1 MKSLKIL
8 IVDDVAVNL
17 KLLRVRLE
25 GEGHQVVQARNG
37 VEALKV
43 LDAEGADV
51 IISDILM
58 PVMDGYRLCHEVRRS
73 ERFKNLPFII
83 HTATYTSPA
92 DKELSLGLGAD
103 SYLHK
108 PASAQDLMN
117 AISNALNTAH
127 QEPALS
133 LDGMEVLNQYSERLV
148 SKLEEK
154 NIELT
159 AAVNQLGLQTT
170 ALETAADAILITD
183 RKGTILW
190 VNRAFS
196 TMTGYSSDE
205 ALGNT
210 PRILN
215 SGMHNAGFY
224 RQFWQTIK
232 SGQVWRGE
240 FANRCKDG
248 SIRYDDQTVSPVLG
262 PDGEVTHFVGV
273 LHDVTERKR
282 AEEELR
288 NTHAQL
294 RQLLDHSP
302 AVLYAL
308 KVDGATITPRLVS
321 ENINR
326 LLGFAAEETLSPD
339 WWLERL
345 HPEDRDRALAGPDE
359 TLREGVSCTEYRVQ
373 HKDGSYRW
381 VEDNRRLIRDERGQ
395 PVEVVGVW
403 TDITERRRVQDEL
416 RESER
421 RFSDMLGNLQLASMT
436 LDRDACITY
445 CNDYLLR
452 LTGWDHEDVLG
463 KSWFEV
469 FLPPERRPD
478 LRNMFSSLLA
488 DLPGSW
494 HHENE
499 IVTRAGERRLIS
511 WNNTVLRSAAGEV
524 IGTASIGEDITDRK
538 SLEKQLL
545 RTQRL
550 ESLGTLA
557 GGIAHD
563 LNNLFMPIL
572 MGASLIR
579 RVETGE
585 ATRKAVD
592 NIERCVRRGT
602 DLVKQVLLFARGLE
616 GSRIVIDTANIV
628 REVESIAHSTFP
640 KNVTFVRSI
649 PSGLPMLS
657 GDPTQLTQ
665 VLLNLCV
672 NARDAMPGGGQ
683 ITVSMGSTDVEPQYA
698 AAHGGSGGGR
708 YVVIEVDDTGTGIPP
723 EIIDRIFE
731 PFFTTKETG
740 HGTGLGLST
749 SIGIVRSHGGFLSVA
764 SEVGRGSSF
773 KVYFPALFD
782 GAFVAAE
789 GPEKEK
795 DPPRGEGALILV
807 VDDERAILDITS
819 QTLTA
824 FGYEVLTAEEGALA
838 IDLYVLH
845 RSRIALVLTDM
856 AMPIID
862 GATLISA
869 LRRID
874 PEVRIIAVSGGP
886 IEAARAGKNGTPHF
900 LAKPFTAET
909 LLRTVFEV
917 LRDRTP
923 ASRGEKA
930 YPRTDEG
937 RVNT

>member
-25 GEGHQVVQARNG
+25 GEGHSVIQARNG
-37 VEALKV
+37 VEALKI
-43 LDAEGADV
+43 LNAEGADV

-58 PVMDGYRLCHEVRRS
+58 PEMDGYRLCHEVRHS
-73 ERFKNLPFII
+73 ERFKDLPFII

-92 DKELSLGLGAD
+92 DKELSLGLGAN

-108 PASAQDLMN
+108 PASAQDLMD
-117 AISNALNTAH
+117 AISNALNTAP
-127 QEPALS
+127 QAPSLS

-183 RKGTILW
+183 RQGTILW
-190 VNRAFS
+190 VNPAFT
-196 TMTGYSSDE
+196 TMTGYSSEE
-205 ALGNT
+205 AVGQT
-210 PRILN
+210 PRILK
-215 SGMHNAGFY
+215 SGKHDSEFY
-224 RQFWQTIK
+224 RQFWHTIK
-232 SGQVWRGE
+232 VGHLWRGE
-240 FANRCKDG
+240 FTNRSKDG
-248 SIRYDDQTVSPVLG
+248 SIRYDEHTVSPVIG
-262 PDGEVTHFVGV
+262 PDGEVTHYVGV
-273 LHDVTERKR
+273 MHDVTERKH

-288 NTHAQL
+288 DTHAQL

-302 AVLYAL
+302 AVMYAL
-308 KVDGATITPRLVS
+308 KVEGETITPHLVS

-326 LLGFAAEETLSPD
+326 LLGFAAEETLSFE
-339 WWLERL
+339 WWLGRL
-345 HPEDRDRALAGPDE
+345 HPEDRDRALAGLDE
-359 TLREGVSCTEYRVQ
+359 TFREDVSRTEYRVQ
-373 HKDGSYRW
+373 HKDGTFRW
-381 VEDNRRLIRDERGQ
+381 IEDNRRLIRDERGQ
-395 PVEVVGVW
+395 PSELVGVW
-403 TDITERRRVQDEL
+403 TDNTERRRAQDEL

-421 RFSDMLGNLQLASMT
+421 RFSDMLGNLQLVAAT
-436 LDRDACITY
+436 LDCDARITY

-452 LTGWDHEDVLG
+452 LTGWDREDVLG

-469 FLPPERRPD
+469 FVPAEARPE
-478 LRNMFSSLLA
+478 LKALHASLIA
-488 DLPGSW
+488 DLPDSW

-511 WNNTVLRSAAGEV
+511 WNNTVLRSASGEV

-545 RTQRL
+545 RTQRM

-579 RVETGE
+579 RVETSE

-602 DLVKQVLLFARGLE
+602 DLVKQVLLFARGLG
-616 GSRIVIDTANIV
+616 GSRIVIDTASIV
-628 REVESIAHSTFP
+628 KEVESIARSTFP
-640 KNVTFVRSI
+640 KNVTFVTTIS
-649 PSGLPMLS
+649 PNLPMLS

-672 NARDAMPGGGQ
+672 NARDAMPAGGQ
-683 ITVSMGSTDVEPQYA
+683 ITVSMGSTDVEPHYA
-698 AAHGGSGGGR
+698 AAHGGTGGGR
-708 YVVIEVDDTGTGIPP
+708 YVVIEVADSGTGIAP

-740 HGTGLGLST
+740 QGTGLGLST
-749 SIGIVRSHGGFLSVA
+749 TIGIVRSHGGFLTVS
-764 SEVGRGSSF
+764 SEAGRGSSF

-789 GPEKEK
+789 GSDKEQEL
-795 DPPRGEGALILV
+795 PRGEGELILV
-807 VDDERAILDITS
+807 VDDERAILDIIG

-824 FGYEVLTAEEGALA
+824 FGYEVFTAEDGAQA
-838 IDLYVLH
+838 IDLFVRH

-862 GATLISA
+862 GATLIGA

-874 PEVRIIAVSGGP
+874 PDVRIIAISGGP
-886 IEAARAGKNGTPHF
+886 AEAAKVERSGISHF
-900 LAKPFTAET
+900 LAKPLTAET
-909 LLRTVFEV
+909 LLRSVSAV
-917 LRDRTP
+917 LRDGT
-923 ASRGEKA
+923 SSIG
-930 YPRTDEG
+930 T
-937 RVNT
+937 

>member
-25 GEGHQVVQARNG
+25 GEGHQVVEARNG

-43 LDAEGADV
+43 LNAEGAHV

-58 PVMDGYRLCHEVRRS
+58 PEMDGYRLCHEVRHS
-73 ERFKNLPFII
+73 ERFKDIPFII

-92 DKELSLGLGAD
+92 DKELSLGLGAN

-117 AISNALNTAH
+117 AISTALSAAPR
-127 QEPALS
+127 EPSLS

-159 AAVNQLGLQTT
+159 AAVNQLGLQTA

-183 RKGTILW
+183 RQGTILW
-190 VNRAFS
+190 VNPAFT
-196 TMTGYSSDE
+196 TMTGYSSEE
-205 ALGNT
+205 AIGNT
-210 PRILN
+210 PRILRSGKQDADFYRNFWETIN
-215 SGMHNAGFY
+215 SG
-224 RQFWQTIK
+224 R
-232 SGQVWRGE
+232 VWRGE
-240 FANRCKDG
+240 FTNRCKDG

-262 PDGEVTHFVGV
+262 PEGEITHFVGV

-308 KVDGATITPRLVS
+308 KVEGETITPHLVS

-326 LLGFAAEETLSPD
+326 LLGFAAEETLSFD
-339 WWLERL
+339 WWRGRL
-345 HPEDRDRALAGPDE
+345 HPEDQGLALAGLDE
-359 TLREGVSCTEYRVQ
+359 TLLGDVSCTEYRLQ
-373 HKDGSYRW
+373 HRDGTYRW
-381 VEDNRRLIRDERGQ
+381 VEDNRRLIRDDRGE
-395 PVEVVGVW
+395 PSELVGVW
-403 TDITERRRVQDEL
+403 TDVTERRRVQDEL

-421 RFSDMLGNLQLASMT
+421 RFSDMLRHLQLVSMT
-436 LDRDACITY
+436 LDCDARITY

-452 LTGWDHEDVLG
+452 LTGWDREDVLG
-463 KSWFEV
+463 KSWYEV
-469 FLPPERRPD
+469 FLPADRQLE
-478 LRNMFSSLLA
+478 LEVVHSSLLA
-488 DLPGSW
+488 DQPASW

-511 WNNTVLRSAAGEV
+511 WNNTVLRSATGEV
-524 IGTASIGEDITDRK
+524 IGSASIGEDITERK
-538 SLEKQLL
+538 SLERQLL
-545 RTQRL
+545 RTQRM

-579 RVETGE
+579 RVETTE

-616 GSRIVIDTANIV
+616 GSRIVIDTASV
-628 REVESIAHSTFP
+628 VKEVESIAHSTFP
-640 KNVTFVRSI
+640 KNVTFVTTI
-649 PSGLPMLS
+649 APHLPMLS

-672 NARDAMPGGGQ
+672 NARDAMPSGGQ
-683 ITVSMGSTDVEPQYA
+683 ITVSIGSSDVEPQYA
-698 AAHGGSGGGR
+698 VSHGGSAGGR
-708 YVVIEVDDTGTGIPP
+708 YVLIEVADTGTGIAP
-723 EIIDRIFE
+723 EIVDRIFE

-740 HGTGLGLST
+740 QGTGLGLST
-749 SIGIVRSHGGFLSVA
+749 TIGIVRSHGGFLTVS

-782 GAFVAAE
+782 GVFVSAE
-789 GPEKEK
+789 ASGKEQE
-795 DPPRGEGALILV
+795 PPRGDGELILV
-807 VDDERAILDITS
+807 VDDERAILDIIS

-824 FGYEVLTAEEGALA
+824 FGYEVLTAEDGAQA
-838 IDLYVLH
+838 IDLFVRH

-862 GATLISA
+862 GATLIGA
-869 LRRID
+869 LHRIATD
-874 PEVRIIAVSGGP
+874 VRIIAISGGP
-886 IEAARAGKNGTPHF
+886 ADAAKVGKSGTKYF
-900 LAKPFTAET
+900 LSKPFTAET
-909 LLRTVFEV
+909 LLRTVSEV
-917 LRDRTP
+917 LR
-923 ASRGEKA
+923 G
-930 YPRTDEG
+930 
-937 RVNT
+937 

>member
-8 IVDDVAVNL
+8 IVDDMAVNL

-37 VEALKV
+37 VEALKI
-43 LDAEGADV
+43 LNGEGADV

-73 ERFKNLPFII
+73 ERFKDIPFII

-92 DKELSLGLGAD
+92 DKELSLGLGAN

-117 AISNALNTAH
+117 AISDALSAKH
-127 QEPALS
+127 HPPSLS

-154 NIELT
+154 NIELM

-183 RKGTILW
+183 RQGRILW
-190 VNRAFS
+190 VNPAFS

-205 ALGNT
+205 VVGNT
-210 PRILN
+210 PRMLK
-215 SGMHNAGFY
+215 SGMHDPEFY
-224 RQFWQTIK
+224 RRFWQTIT

-240 FANRCKDG
+240 FTNRSKDG
-248 SIRYDDQTVSPVLG
+248 SIRYDEHTVSPVIG
-262 PDGEVTHFVGV
+262 PDGEVTHYVGV
-273 LHDVTERKR
+273 MHDVTERKR

-288 NTHAQL
+288 DTHAQL
-294 RQLLDHSP
+294 RQWLDHSP
-302 AVLYAL
+302 AVIYAL
-308 KVDGATITPRLVS
+308 KVDGETITTRFVS
-321 ENINR
+321 ENVNR
-326 LLGFAAEETLSPD
+326 LLGFAAAETLSFD
-339 WWLERL
+339 WWLGRL
-345 HPEDRDRALAGPDE
+345 HPEDRDRALEGLDE
-359 TLREGVSCTEYRVQ
+359 TLRKEVSCTEYRVQ
-373 HKDGSYRW
+373 HKDGTYRW
-381 VEDNRRLIRDERGQ
+381 VEDNRRLIRDERGE
-395 PVEVVGVW
+395 PAELVGVW

-421 RFSDMLGNLQLASMT
+421 RFSDMLQNLQLVSVT
-436 LDRDACITY
+436 LDCDMRITY

-452 LTGWDHEDVLG
+452 LTGWDREEVLG
-463 KSWFEV
+463 KSWFEF
-469 FLPPERRPD
+469 FLPADRRSESQVA
-478 LRNMFSSLLA
+478 FSALLA
-488 DLPGSW
+488 DIPESW

-499 IVTRAGERRLIS
+499 IMTRAGERRLIS
-511 WNNTVLRSAAGEV
+511 WNNTVLRSPSGEV
-524 IGTASIGEDITDRK
+524 IGTASIGEDITERK

-545 RTQRL
+545 RTQRM

-579 RVETGE
+579 RVEVSET
-585 ATRKAVD
+585 TRKAVD

-616 GSRIVIDTANIV
+616 GSRIVIDTASIV
-628 REVESIAHSTFP
+628 REVQSIAHSTFP
-640 KNVTFVRSI
+640 KNVMFVTTVA
-649 PSGLPMLS
+649 PNLPMLS

-683 ITVSMGSTDVEPQYA
+683 LNVSMESADVELQYA

-708 YVVIEVDDTGTGIPP
+708 YVIIEVADTGTGIRP

-740 HGTGLGLST
+740 KGTGLGLST
-749 SIGIVRSHGGFLSVA
+749 TIGIVRSHGGFLTVS

-773 KVYFPALFD
+773 KVYFPALSD
-782 GAFVAAE
+782 GAFVPAGSSE
-789 GPEKEK
+789 NDK
-795 DPPRGEGALILV
+795 DLARGDSELILV
-807 VDDERAILDITS
+807 VDDERPNLDIMS

-824 FGYEVLTAEEGALA
+824 FGYEVLIADDGAEA
-838 IDLYVLH
+838 IDLFVRH
-845 RSRIALVLTDM
+845 RSRIGLVLTDM
-856 AMPIID
+856 AMPVID
-862 GATLISA
+862 GATLIGA

-874 PEVRIIAVSGGP
+874 PDVRIIAISGGP
-886 IEAARAGKNGTPHF
+886 SDAAKVGKIGTRYF

-909 LLRTVFEV
+909 LLRTVSEV
-917 LRDRTP
+917 LGHH
-923 ASRGEKA
+923 ASPIRI
-930 YPRTDEG
+930 
-937 RVNT
+937 

>member
-25 GEGHQVVQARNG
+25 GEGHQVVEARNG
-37 VEALKV
+37 MEALKI
-43 LDAEGADV
+43 LNAEGAGV

-58 PVMDGYRLCHEVRRS
+58 PVMDGYRLCHEVRHS
-73 ERFKNLPFII
+73 ERFKDIPFII

-103 SYLHK
+103 VYLHK
-108 PASAQDLMN
+108 PASAEDLMS
-117 AISNALNTAH
+117 AISNALHTKH
-127 QEPALS
+127 QQPSLS

-190 VNRAFS
+190 VNPAF
-196 TMTGYSSDE
+196 TAMTGYRSDE
-205 ALGNT
+205 AIGNT
-210 PRILN
+210 PRMLR
-215 SGMHNAGFY
+215 SGKQDAEFY
-224 RQFWQTIK
+224 KRFWQTIN

-240 FANRCKDG
+240 FTNRCKDG
-248 SIRYDDQTVSPVLG
+248 SIRYNDQTVSPVVG
-262 PDGEVTHFVGV
+262 PDGEITHFVGV

-288 NTHAQL
+288 STHAQL

-302 AVLYAL
+302 AVIYAL
-308 KVDGATITPRLVS
+308 KVEGGTMTPYLVS
-321 ENINR
+321 ENVNR
-326 LLGFAAEETLSPD
+326 LLGFASEETLSFD
-339 WWLERL
+339 WWLGQL
-345 HPEDRDRALAGPDE
+345 HPEDRELALASLDE
-359 TLREGVSCTEYRVQ
+359 TLREGVSRTEYRVQ
-373 HKDGSYRW
+373 HKDGAYRW
-381 VEDNRRLIRDERGQ
+381 VEDNRRLVRNERGQ
-395 PVEVVGVW
+395 PAEVVGVW
-403 TDITERRRVQDEL
+403 TDITESRRGRDEL

-421 RFSDMLGNLQLASMT
+421 RFSDMLRNVQLVSMT
-436 LDRDACITY
+436 LDCEAHITY

-452 LTGWDHEDVLG
+452 LAGWDREDVLG
-463 KSWFEV
+463 KSWFDI
-469 FLPPERRPD
+469 FLPADRRAELKAVHASLIADQPE
-478 LRNMFSSLLA
+478 
-488 DLPGSW
+488 SW
-494 HHENE
+494 YYENE
-499 IVTRAGERRLIS
+499 IITRAGERRLIS
-511 WNNTVLRSAAGEV
+511 WNNTVLRSTGGDV
-524 IGTASIGEDITDRK
+524 IGTASIGEDITERK

-579 RVETGE
+579 RVETSD

-602 DLVKQVLLFARGLE
+602 ELVKQVLLFARGLE
-616 GSRIVIDTANIV
+616 GSRIVIDTASIV
-628 REVESIAHSTFP
+628 REVESIARSTFP
-640 KNVTFVRSI
+640 KNVTFVTELA
-649 PSGLPMLS
+649 PNLPMLS

-672 NARDAMPGGGQ
+672 NARDAMPAGGQ
-683 ITVSMGSTDVEPQYA
+683 ITVTMGSTDVEPHYA
-698 AAHGGSGGGR
+698 VAHGGSGGGR
-708 YVVIEVDDTGTGIPP
+708 YVVVEVSDTGTGIAP

-740 HGTGLGLST
+740 QGTGLGLST
-749 SIGIVRSHGGFLSVA
+749 TIGIVRSHGGFLTVS
-764 SEVGRGSSF
+764 SEVGQGSSF

-782 GAFVAAE
+782 GAFAAAE
-789 GPEKEK
+789 GNDREQEL
-795 DPPRGEGALILV
+795 PRGEGELILV

-824 FGYEVLTAEEGALA
+824 FGYEVLTAEDGAQAL
-838 IDLYVLH
+838 DLFVRH
-845 RSRIALVLTDM
+845 QSEIALVITDM
-856 AMPIID
+856 GMPVID
-862 GATLISA
+862 GATLIAA
-869 LRRID
+869 LRRVAPD
-874 PEVRIIAVSGGP
+874 VRIIAVSGGP
-886 IEAARAGKNGTPHF
+886 ADAAKVVKSGTKYF

-909 LLRTVFEV
+909 LLRTVSEV
-917 LRDRTP
+917 LGDETT
-923 ASRGEKA
+923 AS
-930 YPRTDEG
+930 T
-937 RVNT
+937 T

>member
-25 GEGHQVVQARNG
+25 GEGHSIIQARNG

-73 ERFKNLPFII
+73 ERFKDIPFII

-92 DKELSLGLGAD
+92 DKELSLGLGAN

-108 PASAQDLMN
+108 PASAQDLMS
-117 AISNALNTAH
+117 AISNALNTRH
-127 QEPALS
+127 QKPSLS

-183 RKGTILW
+183 AQGTILW
-190 VNRAFS
+190 VNPAFT

-205 ALGNT
+205 AIGNT
-210 PRILN
+210 PRMLR
-215 SGMHNAGFY
+215 SGMHDPEVY
-224 RQFWQTIK
+224 RQFWQTIN

-240 FANRCKDG
+240 FTNRCKDG

-262 PDGEVTHFVGV
+262 PDGEITHFVGV

-302 AVLYAL
+302 AVMYAL
-308 KVDGATITPRLVS
+308 KVDGETITPHLVS
-321 ENINR
+321 ENISR
-326 LLGFAAEETLSPD
+326 LLGFAAEETLSFD
-339 WWLERL
+339 WWLGRL
-345 HPEDRDRALAGPDE
+345 HPEDRDRALASLDE
-359 TLREGVSCTEYRVQ
+359 TLREEVSCTEYRLQ
-373 HKDGSYRW
+373 HKDGTYRW
-381 VEDNRRLIRDERGQ
+381 VEDNRRLIRDERGE
-395 PVEVVGVW
+395 PAELVGVW
-403 TDITERRRVQDEL
+403 TDVTERRRAQDDL

-421 RFSDMLGNLQLASMT
+421 RFSDMLRNLQLVSAT
-436 LDRDACITY
+436 LDRDARITY
-445 CNDYLLR
+445 CNDYLLH
-452 LTGWDHEDVLG
+452 LTGWNREDVLG
-463 KSWFEV
+463 KSWFDV
-469 FLPPERRPD
+469 FLPAD
-478 LRNMFSSLLA
+478 LRAELQETFSSLVA
-488 DLPGSW
+488 DLPESW
-494 HHENE
+494 HQENE
-499 IVTRAGERRLIS
+499 IITRAGERRLIS

-524 IGTASIGEDITDRK
+524 IGTASIGEDITNRK
-538 SLEKQLL
+538 SLERQLL
-545 RTQRL
+545 RTQRM

-579 RVETGE
+579 RVEPGE

-616 GSRIVIDTANIV
+616 GSRIVIDTASIV
-628 REVESIAHSTFP
+628 KEVESIAHSTFP
-640 KNVTFVRSI
+640 KNVTFVTTVA
-649 PSGLPMLS
+649 PHLPMLS

-683 ITVSMGSTDVEPQYA
+683 ITVSMGSADVEPQFA

-708 YVVIEVDDTGTGIPP
+708 YVVIEVADTGTGIPP

-740 HGTGLGLST
+740 RGTGLGLST
-749 SIGIVRSHGGFLSVA
+749 TIGIVRSHGGFLTVS

-782 GAFVAAE
+782 GAFAAAE
-789 GPEKEK
+789 GPENEESL
-795 DPPRGEGALILV
+795 PRGEGELILV
-807 VDDERAILDITS
+807 VDDERAILEITV

-824 FGYEVLTAEEGALA
+824 FGYEVLIAEDGAQA
-838 IDLYVLH
+838 IDTFVLH

-856 AMPIID
+856 AMPVVD
-862 GATLISA
+862 GAALIGA

-874 PEVRIIAVSGGP
+874 PHVRIIAASGGP
-886 IEAARAGKNGTPHF
+886 ADAAKLDKSVTPHF

-909 LLRTVFEV
+909 LLRTLSRV
-917 LRDRTP
+917 LREQTLTTRT
-923 ASRGEKA
+923 
-930 YPRTDEG
+930 
-937 RVNT
+937 

>member
-25 GEGHQVVQARNG
+25 GEGHQVVEARNG

-43 LDAEGADV
+43 LNAEGADL

-58 PVMDGYRLCHEVRRS
+58 PEMDGYRLCHEVRRS
-73 ERFKNLPFII
+73 ERFKDLPFII

-92 DKELSLGLGAD
+92 DKELSLGLGAS

-108 PASAQDLMN
+108 PASAQDLMS
-117 AISNALNTAH
+117 AISSALNTAH
-127 QEPALS
+127 QDPSLS
-133 LDGMEVLNQYSERLV
+133 LDGMEVLSQYSERLV
-148 SKLEEK
+148 SKLAEK

-183 RKGTILW
+183 QQGTILW
-190 VNRAFS
+190 INHAFS
-196 TMTGYSSDE
+196 AMTGYSKE
-205 ALGNT
+205 EVLGKT
-210 PRILN
+210 PRILK
-215 SGMHNAGFY
+215 SGKHDAAFY

-232 SGQVWRGE
+232 SGQIWRGE
-240 FANRCKDG
+240 FTNRCKDG
-248 SIRYDDQTVSPVLG
+248 SVRYDEHTVSPVISE
-262 PDGEVTHFVGV
+262 DGTVTHFVGV

-288 NTHAQL
+288 STHAQL

-302 AVLYAL
+302 AVIYAL
-308 KVDGATITPRLVS
+308 KVEGEAMTPYLVS
-321 ENINR
+321 ENVNR
-326 LLGFAAEETLSPD
+326 LLGFAAEETLSFD
-339 WWLERL
+339 WWLGQL
-345 HPEDRDRALAGPDE
+345 HPEDRELALASLDE
-359 TLREGVSCTEYRVQ
+359 TLREGVSRTEYRVQ
-373 HKDGSYRW
+373 HKDGAYRW
-381 VEDNRRLIRDERGQ
+381 VEDNRRLIRDDQGQ
-395 PVEVVGVW
+395 PAELVGVW
-403 TDITERRRVQDEL
+403 TDITESRRGRDEL

-421 RFSDMLGNLQLASMT
+421 RFSDMLRNVQLVSVT
-436 LDRDACITY
+436 LDRDALITY
-445 CNDYLLR
+445 GNDYLLR
-452 LTGWDHEDVLG
+452 LTGWDREDVIG
-463 KSWFEV
+463 KSWFDV
-469 FLPPERRPD
+469 FLPAEGRTESKAAH
-478 LRNMFSSLLA
+478 SSLLA
-488 DLPGSW
+488 DQPEAW

-499 IVTRAGERRLIS
+499 IVTRSGERRLIS
-511 WNNTVLRSAAGEV
+511 WNNTALRSASGQV
-524 IGTASIGEDITDRK
+524 IGTASIGEDITERK

-579 RVETGE
+579 RVETSD

-616 GSRIVIDTANIV
+616 GSRIVIDTASIV

-640 KNVTFVRSI
+640 KNVTFVTAVA
-649 PSGLPMLS
+649 PHLPMLS

-672 NARDAMPGGGQ
+672 NARDAMPAGGQ
-683 ITVSMGSTDVEPQYA
+683 LTVSIGCTDVELQYA
-698 AAHGGSGGGR
+698 VAHGGSGGGR
-708 YVVIEVDDTGTGIPP
+708 YVVIEVADTGTGIAP

-740 HGTGLGLST
+740 QGTGLGLST
-749 SIGIVRSHGGFLSVA
+749 TIGIVRSHGGFLTVS
-764 SEVGRGSSF
+764 SEVGQGSSF
-773 KVYFPALFD
+773 KVYFPALFE
-782 GAFVAAE
+782 GAFVAA
-789 GPEKEK
+789 GSPECDE
-795 DPPRGEGALILV
+795 DLPRGGGQLILV

-824 FGYEVLTAEEGALA
+824 FGYEVLTAEDGAQAL
-838 IDLYVLH
+838 DLFVRH
-845 RSRIALVLTDM
+845 ESGIALVLTDM
-856 AMPIID
+856 GMPVID
-862 GATLISA
+862 GATLIAA
-869 LRRID
+869 LRRVAPD
-874 PEVRIIAVSGGP
+874 VRIIAVSGGP
-886 IEAARAGKNGTPHF
+886 ADAAKVVKSGTKYF

-909 LLRTVFEV
+909 LLRTVSEV
-917 LRDRTP
+917 LRDETT
-923 ASRGEKA
+923 AS
-930 YPRTDEG
+930 T
-937 RVNT
+937 T

>member
-25 GEGHQVVQARNG
+25 GEGHSVVQARNG

-43 LDAEGADV
+43 LNAEGADV
-51 IISDILM
+51 VISDILM
-58 PVMDGYRLCHEVRRS
+58 PVMDGYRLCHEVRHS
-73 ERFKNLPFII
+73 ERFQKIPFII

-92 DKELSLGLGAD
+92 DKELSLGLGAN

-108 PASAQDLMN
+108 PASAQDLMS
-117 AISNALNTAH
+117 AISNALSTAH
-127 QEPALS
+127 QEPSLS

-183 RKGTILW
+183 RRGTILW
-190 VNRAFS
+190 VNPAFS

-205 ALGNT
+205 VVGNT
-210 PRILN
+210 PRILK
-215 SGMHNAGFY
+215 SGSHDAEFY
-224 RQFWQTIK
+224 RQFWQTIS
-232 SGQVWRGE
+232 SGLVWRGE
-240 FANRCKDG
+240 FTNRCKDG
-248 SIRYDDQTVSPVLG
+248 SIRYDEHTVSPVIG
-262 PDGEVTHFVGV
+262 QDGEVTHFVGV
-273 LHDVTERKR
+273 MHDVTERKR

-288 NTHAQL
+288 STHAQL

-302 AVLYAL
+302 AVMYAL
-308 KVDGATITPRLVS
+308 KVDGETITPRLVS
-321 ENINR
+321 ENIVR
-326 LLGFAAEETLSPD
+326 LLGFSAEETLSFE
-339 WWLERL
+339 WWLGRL
-345 HPEDRDRALAGPDE
+345 HPEDRDRALAGLDE

-373 HKDGSYRW
+373 HKDGTYRW
-381 VEDNRRLIRDERGQ
+381 VEDNRRLIRDDRGQ
-395 PVEVVGVW
+395 PAELVGVW

-421 RFSDMLGNLQLASMT
+421 RFSDMLRNLQLVSTT
-436 LDRDACITY
+436 LDCDARITY

-452 LTGWDHEDVLG
+452 LTGWDCEDVLG
-463 KSWFEV
+463 KSWFEM
-469 FLPPERRPD
+469 FLPADRRSE
-478 LRNMFSSLLA
+478 LQAAFSALLA
-488 DLPGSW
+488 DLPESW
-494 HHENE
+494 HYENE

-511 WNNTVLRSAAGEV
+511 WNNTVLRSASGDV
-524 IGTASIGEDITDRK
+524 IGTASIGDDITERK

-545 RTQRL
+545 RTQRM

-579 RVETGE
+579 RVETTE
-585 ATRKAVD
+585 TTRKAVD

-602 DLVKQVLLFARGLE
+602 DLVKQVLLFARGVE
-616 GSRIVIDTANIV
+616 GSRIVIDTASV
-628 REVESIAHSTFP
+628 VKEVESIAHSTFP
-640 KNVTFVRSI
+640 KNVAFVRTVA
-649 PSGLPMLS
+649 PNLPMLS

-683 ITVSMGSTDVEPQYA
+683 ITVSMSATDVEPQYA

-708 YVVIEVDDTGTGIPP
+708 YVVVEVADTGTGIAP

-740 HGTGLGLST
+740 QGTGLGLST
-749 SIGIVRSHGGFLSVA
+749 TIGIVRSHGGFLTVS

-789 GPEKEK
+789 GSDKEQEL
-795 DPPRGEGALILV
+795 PRGEGELILV
-807 VDDERAILDITS
+807 VDDERANLDIIS

-824 FGYEVLTAEEGALA
+824 FGYEVRTAEDGAQA
-838 IDLYVLH
+838 IDLFVRH

-856 AMPIID
+856 DMPIID
-862 GATLISA
+862 GATLIGA

-874 PEVRIIAVSGGP
+874 PDVRIIAISGGP
-886 IEAARAGKNGTPHF
+886 AEAAKVEKSGTPHF

-909 LLRTVFEV
+909 LLRVVSEA
-917 LRDRTP
+917 LQSRPP
-923 ASRGEKA
+923 AVG
-930 YPRTDEG
+930 T
-937 RVNT
+937 

>member
-17 KLLRVRLE
+17 KLLRIRLE
-25 GEGHQVVQARNG
+25 GEGHSVVQARNG

-73 ERFKNLPFII
+73 ERFKDIPFII

-103 SYLHK
+103 CYLHK
-108 PASAQDLMN
+108 PASAQELMD
-117 AISNALNTAH
+117 AIAQALAAPH
-127 QEPALS
+127 RRPSLS
-133 LDGMEVLNQYSERLV
+133 LDGMDVLNQYSERLV

-154 NIELT
+154 NVELT

-183 RKGTILW
+183 RQGTILW
-190 VNRAFS
+190 VNPAFS

-205 ALGNT
+205 VLGNT
-210 PRILN
+210 PRMLK
-215 SGMHNAGFY
+215 SGKHDAAFY
-224 RQFWQTIK
+224 RQFWQTI
-232 SGQVWRGE
+232 SGGLVWRGE
-240 FANRCKDG
+240 FTNRCKDG
-248 SIRYDDQTVSPVLG
+248 SIRYDEHTVSPVIG
-262 PDGEVTHFVGV
+262 QDGQVTHYVGV
-273 LHDVTERKR
+273 MHDVTERKR

-288 NTHAQL
+288 DTHAQL

-302 AVLYAL
+302 AVMYAL
-308 KVDGATITPRLVS
+308 KVDGKTITPRLVS

-326 LLGFAAEETLSPD
+326 MLGFAPEEALSFE
-339 WWLERL
+339 WWLGRL
-345 HPEDRDRALAGPDE
+345 HPEDRDRALPGLDE
-359 TLREGVSCTEYRVQ
+359 VLREGVSRTEYRVQ
-373 HKDGSYRW
+373 HKDGTYRW
-381 VEDNRRLIRDERGQ
+381 VEDNCRLVRDGLGKPAEL
-395 PVEVVGVW
+395 VGVW
-403 TDITERRRVQDEL
+403 TDVTERHLAQDEL

-421 RFSDMLGNLQLASMT
+421 RFSDMLRNVQLVSLT
-436 LDRDACITY
+436 LDSEGRITY

-452 LTGWDHEDVLG
+452 LTGWDREDVLG
-463 KSWFEV
+463 KNWFEV
-469 FLPPERRPD
+469 FLPAERRPD
-478 LRNMFSSLLA
+478 LRVMFSSLLA
-488 DLPGSW
+488 DLPESW
-494 HHENE
+494 HHESE
-499 IVTRAGERRLIS
+499 IMTRAGERRLIS
-511 WNNTVLRSAAGEV
+511 WNNTVLRSASGDV
-524 IGTASIGEDITDRK
+524 IGSASIGEDITDRK

-545 RTQRL
+545 RTQRM

-579 RVETGE
+579 RVETSE

-616 GSRIVIDTANIV
+616 GSRIVIDTASIV

-640 KNVTFVRSI
+640 KNVTFVTTVGRN
-649 PSGLPMLS
+649 LPMLS

-672 NARDAMPGGGQ
+672 NARDAMPAGGQ
-683 ITVSMGSTDVEPQYA
+683 ITVSMGSVDVEPQYA

-708 YVVIEVDDTGTGIPP
+708 YVVIEVADTGTGISP
-723 EIIDRIFE
+723 ENLERIFE

-740 HGTGLGLST
+740 KGTGLGLST
-749 SIGIVRSHGGFLSVA
+749 TIGIVRSHGGFLTVA

-789 GPEKEK
+789 GSDKEQEL
-795 DPPRGEGALILV
+795 PRGKGELILV
-807 VDDERAILDITS
+807 IDDERAILDITS

-824 FGYEVLTAEEGALA
+824 FGYEVLTAEDGALA
-838 IDLYVLH
+838 IDTFVLH

-856 AMPIID
+856 AMPVID
-862 GATLISA
+862 GAALIGA

-874 PEVRIIAVSGGP
+874 PDVPVIAVSGGP
-886 IEAARAGKNGTPHF
+886 AEAAKVGKNGTQYF

-909 LLRTVFEV
+909 LLRTVSEV
-917 LRDRTP
+917 LRDLPPATRT
-923 ASRGEKA
+923 
-930 YPRTDEG
+930 
-937 RVNT
+937 